1 VAERYLAANEAAWR
15 NAKHRYQWRATLEA
29 AHAAFG
35 DRPVAAV
42 ATGDV
47 TAALEPI
54 WRTKAE
60 TAKRLRGRIEAVL
73 NYAAAQ
79 GWRSGENPARWRGH
93 LANILPPPRR
103 IAKVA
108 HHPALPWPEVAAL
121 MAALRDQA
129 GVAARALEFT
139 VLTAA
144 RTGETLGATWPE
156 IDLGAALWTVPAAR
170 MKAGREHRVPLSRA
184 AVDLLRGLLPLRAA
198 SGGGTDRVFPGGRAD
213 RPLSN
218 RRSRIPRGCG

>member
-1 VAERYLAANEAAWR
+1 
-15 NAKHRYQWRATLEA
+15 
-29 AHAAFG
+29 
-35 DRPVAAV
+35 
-42 ATGDV
+42 
-47 TAALEPI
+47 
-54 WRTKAE
+54 
-60 TAKRLRGRIEAVL
+60 
-73 NYAAAQ
+73 
-79 GWRSGENPARWRGH
+79 
-93 LANILPPPRR
+93 LPPPRR

-198 SGGGTDRVFPGGRAD
+198 VRRRRLWDRIGSLRSGGFLAHRNQRWSEDEPEILRPG
-213 RPLSN
+213 RPGARCPEGS
-218 RRSRIPRGCG
+218 C

>member
-1 VAERYLAANEAAWR
+1 
-15 NAKHRYQWRATLEA
+15 
-29 AHAAFG
+29 
-35 DRPVAAV
+35 
-42 ATGDV
+42 
-47 TAALEPI
+47 
-54 WRTKAE
+54 
-60 TAKRLRGRIEAVL
+60 
-73 NYAAAQ
+73 
-79 GWRSGENPARWRGH
+79 
-93 LANILPPPRR
+93 LPPPRR

-213 RPLSN
+213 QPLSN